1 METEIQTETTKV
13 KTDRKTYMREYMKRR
28 YQTNVEE
35 SRRYGN
41 AVKYRR
47 RHNISPEDAKEYG
60 IHLAEVVKLKQII
73 SNLPAD
79 ILSKVLVV

>member
-1 METEIQTETTKV
+1 METEIQTETPKV

-47 RHNISPEDAKEYG
+47 RHNIPPDEAKEYG
-60 IHLAEVVKLKQII
+60 MYLADVIRLKQII